1 MSGDSNNSAIFQ
13 LIFKIQAFIQEEM
26 LKKSHV
32 VGVAAGYKETDG
44 VLTGEPSLVVL
55 VDEKRPL
62 SEIDDADRVPKAV
75 EGVKTD
81 VYVVGK
87 LRANNTPRNRY
98 RPIIPLGVSVG
109 HYATTAGT
117 IGALVRDNVTG
128 ELYILSN
135 NHVLANGNFAQKGD
149 AILQPAP
156 LDGGSNPADMIA
168 TLERFIPLRYLQ
180 ESTQEMMA
188 TVGQIAPPN
197 IGDPRMASKGCNL
210 LIDWLMSLLG
220 RGNTSS
226 GGTSGDN
233 PRPDNNNAPSGGSS
247 GNSSGGRGG
256 SSSQNPTP
264 MPNRKE
270 NLVDC
275 ALGKLVPHI
284 QVDSIIPQIGTVNGT
299 KPVNI
304 GMTVAKHGRT
314 TGLRKSTVTLLN
326 ATVDVGYSTPRGE
339 RTARFTAQILTG
351 GMSEGGDS
359 GSLVVDPTD
368 NMAVGLLFGGSPQ
381 ASLVTPIQAVLSA
394 LNVSLI

>member
-1 MSGDSNNSAIFQ
+1 MSGDNNNSAIFQ
-13 LIFKIQAFIQEEM
+13 LIFKLQAFIQEEM

-32 VGVAAGYKETDG
+32 VGVAAGYKESHG
-44 VLTGEPSLVVL
+44 VLTDEPSLVVL

-62 SEIDDADRVPKAV
+62 SEIDDADRVPKDV

-98 RPIIPLGVSVG
+98 RPTIPLGVSVG

-135 NHVLANGNFAQKGD
+135 NHVLANGNFAQRGD

-156 LDGGSNPADMIA
+156 LDGGMNPADMIA

-180 ESTQEMMA
+180 ESTQEMLA
-188 TVGQIAPPN
+188 TVGQVAPPN
-197 IGDPRMASKGCNL
+197 IGDPRMASRGCNL

-233 PRPDNNNAPSGGSS
+233 PRPDNNNSPSGGSS

-275 ALGKLVPHI
+275 ALAKLVSHI
-284 QVDSIIPQIGTVNGT
+284 QVDSMIPQIGTVNGI
-299 KPVNI
+299 KSVNI
-304 GMTVAKHGRT
+304 GMPVAKHGRT

-326 ATVDVGYSTPRGE
+326 ATVDVGYNTPRGE

-351 GMSEGGDS
+351 GMSDGGDS

>member
-1 MSGDSNNSAIFQ
+1 MSGDNNNSAIFQ
-13 LIFKIQAFIQEEM
+13 LIFKLQTFIQEEM

-32 VGVAAGYKETDG
+32 VGVAAGYKETEG
-44 VLTGEPSLVVL
+44 VLTDEPSLVIL

-62 SEIDDADRVPKAV
+62 GEIDDADRVPKTI

-98 RPIIPLGVSVG
+98 RPTIPLGVSVG

-135 NHVLANGNFAQKGD
+135 NHVLANANFAQKGD

-188 TVGQIAPPN
+188 TVGQIAPPV
-197 IGDPRMASKGCNL
+197 GDPRMASRGCNL

-226 GGTSGDN
+226 GGTSGES

-284 QVDSIIPQIGTVNGT
+284 QIDSMIPQIGRINGT
-299 KPVNI
+299 KSVSI
-304 GMTVAKHGRT
+304 GMPVAKHGRT

-326 ATVDVGYSTPRGE
+326 ATVDVGYNTPRGE

>member
-1 MSGDSNNSAIFQ
+1 M
-13 LIFKIQAFIQEEM
+13 
-26 LKKSHV
+26 
-32 VGVAAGYKETDG
+32 
-44 VLTGEPSLVVL
+44 
-55 VDEKRPL
+55 
-62 SEIDDADRVPKAV
+62 
-75 EGVKTD
+75 
-81 VYVVGK
+81 
-87 LRANNTPRNRY
+87 
-98 RPIIPLGVSVG
+98 
-109 HYATTAGT
+109 
-117 IGALVRDNVTG
+117 
-128 ELYILSN
+128 
-135 NHVLANGNFAQKGD
+135 
-149 AILQPAP
+149 
-156 LDGGSNPADMIA
+156 NPADMIA

-180 ESTQEMMA
+180 ESTQEMLA
-188 TVGQIAPPN
+188 TVGQVAPPN
-197 IGDPRMASKGCNL
+197 IGDPRMASRGCNL

-233 PRPDNNNAPSGGSS
+233 PRPDNNNSPSGGSS

-275 ALGKLVPHI
+275 ALAKLVSHI
-284 QVDSIIPQIGTVNGT
+284 QVDSMIPQIGTVNGI
-299 KPVNI
+299 KSVNI
-304 GMTVAKHGRT
+304 GMPVAKHGRT

-326 ATVDVGYSTPRGE
+326 ATVDVGYNTPRGE

-351 GMSEGGDS
+351 GMSDGGDS